1 MRRRDTRSIGS
12 RRMSRRD
19 TRAIGAG
26 LLMALCAPSAVYADE
41 AVEPPLVIAH
51 RGASGHQ
58 PEHTFAAYD
67 LALEMGADYLEHDLH
82 LTRDRV
88 LVVLHDDTL
97 DRTVRGPASHCSGLV
112 AEKTVGDLRHCDA
125 GVWKREDAAGAR
137 VPTLDAV
144 LSRYAGRARF
154 YIEIKH
160 PEEAPGLEAALIG
173 LLTAHRLMPRDPGS
187 MTVIVQSFSADS
199 LRRLH
204 ANAPAIPLVQL
215 FEQGEIPQPLDATL
229 AALKDY
235 AVGIAPNHRDVS
247 AELVLA
253 AQREGLVVHPWT
265 VNDRVEMQR
274 LTELGVD
281 GFFTDYPDRARGST
295 APDLQDSA
303 AP

>member
-1 MRRRDTRSIGS
+1 MRSRDRG
-12 RRMSRRD
+12 
-19 TRAIGAG
+19 AIGAA
-26 LLMALCAPSAVYADE
+26 LLVALCAPTAVHADD

-67 LALEMGADYLEHDLH
+67 MALEMGADYLEHDLR

-97 DRTVRGPASHCSGLV
+97 DRTVRGPAARCSGPV
-112 AEKTVGDLRHCDA
+112 AEKTLGDLRHCDA

-137 VPTLDAV
+137 IPTLDSV

-160 PEEAPGLEAALIG
+160 PEEAPGMESALIG
-173 LLTAHRLMPRDPGS
+173 LLTAHRLMPDGPGS
-187 MTVIVQSFSADS
+187 TTVIVQSFSGDS

-204 ANAPAIPLVQL
+204 GRAPALPLVQL
-215 FEQGEIPQPLDATL
+215 FEQGEIPQPLAATL
-229 AALKDY
+229 AALKEY

-253 AQREGLVVHPWT
+253 AQRQGLVVHPWT

-281 GFFTDYPDRARGST
+281 GFFTDYPDRARESAVSDPQDPP
-295 APDLQDSA
+295 AP
-303 AP
+303 